1 VDDPVRRLV
10 LAALCTLAACGGGS
24 GGGSDG
30 GGERF
35 ATSPTGDTPAAATT
49 TSTVP
54 APAGKLTP
62 SAVEASATAPPGT
75 DARGAVVSY
84 AATNL
89 IDGDPSTAWRVP
101 GSGEGVVLTVR
112 FAKPVI
118 VTRIGL
124 IPGYAKVDPADGSD
138 RFFQNRRVHR
148 VRYGAVGISRE
159 ASFVD
164 QPDLQTVDVQSK
176 PTTEVTVEILESTAP
191 GDRDFTAVSEIEVHG
206 LPA

>member
-1 VDDPVRRLV
+1 VRRLAIG
-10 LAALCTLAACGGGS
+10 LLCALAACGGGS
-24 GGGSDG
+24 GSGDG
-30 GGERF
+30 GGEQF
-35 ATSPTGDTPAAATT
+35 GTPPTDETPAATAA
-49 TSTVP
+49 STVP
-54 APAGKLTP
+54 AAAGRLAPA
-62 SAVEASATAPPGT
+62 SVQASATAPPGT

-84 AATNL
+84 AAANL
-89 IDGDPSTAWRVP
+89 VDGDPSTAWRVP
-101 GSGEGVVLTVR
+101 GSGQGVVLTLR

-124 IPGYAKVDPADGSD
+124 IPGYAKVDPADGSN

-164 QPDLQTVDVQSK
+164 QPELQTVDVQSK
-176 PTTEVTVEILESTAP
+176 PSTEVTVEILESTAP
-191 GDRDFTAVSEIEVHG
+191 GDRDFTAISEIEVSG

>member
-1 VDDPVRRLV
+1 VRRLALV
-10 LAALCTLAACGGGS
+10 ALCALAACGGGA
-24 GGGSDG
+24 GDGDG

-35 ATSPTGDTPAAATT
+35 AAPPTNDTPAATTT
-49 TSTVP
+49 TSGVP
-54 APAGKLTP
+54 AAAGKLTP

-89 IDGDPSTAWRVP
+89 VDGDPSTAWRVP
-101 GSGEGVVLTVR
+101 GSGQGVVLTLR
-112 FAKPVI
+112 FAEPVI

-124 IPGYAKVDPADGSD
+124 IPGYAKVDPADGTN

-164 QPDLQTVDVQSK
+164 QPELQTVDVQSK
-176 PTTEVTVEILESTAP
+176 PSTEVTVEILESTAP
-191 GDRDFTAVSEIEVHG
+191 GDRDFTAISEIEVSG

>member
-1 VDDPVRRLV
+1 MAAAMRGLALV
-10 LAALCTLAACGGGS
+10 ALLAVAACGGDS
-24 GGGSDG
+24 GGGDG

-35 ATSPTGDTPAAATT
+35 ATPPPDDSTPAATA
-49 TSTVP
+49 TSTTVP
-54 APAGKLTP
+54 GAAGPLEP

-89 IDGDPSTAWRVP
+89 IDGDPTTAWRVP
-101 GSGEGVVLTVR
+101 GSGQGVVLTLR
-112 FAKPVI
+112 FAKPVV

-124 IPGYAKVDPADGSD
+124 IPGYAKVDPADGTN

-148 VRYGAVGISRE
+148 VRYGAVGVSRE

-176 PTTEVTVEILESTAP
+176 PSTEVTVEILESTAP
-191 GDRDFTAVSEIEVHG
+191 GDRDFTAISEIEVSG
-206 LPA
+206 LPG

>member
-1 VDDPVRRLV
+1 VRRLAW
-10 LAALCTLAACGGGS
+10 AALCALAACGGGS
-24 GGGSDG
+24 GGDEG

-35 ATSPTGDTPAAATT
+35 AAPADDGTPAASTT
-49 TSTVP
+49 TTVP
-54 APAGKLTP
+54 ATAARLSP
-62 SAVEASATAPPGT
+62 SGVEASATAPPGT
-75 DARGAVVSY
+75 DAHGATVTYV
-84 AATNL
+84 ATNL

-101 GSGEGVVLTVR
+101 GSGQGVVLTVR
-112 FAKPVI
+112 FAKPVV

-124 IPGYAKVDPADGSD
+124 IPGYAKVDPVDGTN

-164 QPDLQTVDVQSK
+164 QPELQTVDVQSK
-176 PTTEVTVEILESTAP
+176 PSTEVTVEILESTAP
-191 GDRDFTAVSEIEVHG
+191 GDRDFTAISEIEVSG

>member
-1 VDDPVRRLV
+1 V
-10 LAALCTLAACGGGS
+10 
-24 GGGSDG
+24 
-30 GGERF
+30 
-35 ATSPTGDTPAAATT
+35 PAA
-49 TSTVP
+49 
-54 APAGKLTP
+54 AGKLTT

-89 IDGDPSTAWRVP
+89 VDGDPSTAWRVP
-101 GSGEGVVLTVR
+101 GSGQGVVLTLR
-112 FAKPVI
+112 FAEPVI

-124 IPGYAKVDPADGSD
+124 IPGYAKVDPADGTN

-164 QPDLQTVDVQSK
+164 QPELQTVDVQSK
-176 PTTEVTVEILESTAP
+176 PSTEVTVEILESTAP
-191 GDRDFTAVSEIEVHG
+191 GDRDFTAISEIEVSG